1 MSYGKEGS
9 RYTLSGQDLFIKEK
23 FLMSTT
29 FAVVV
34 LLNEIIGEETGNT
47 IEALASALYEQIEES
62 GPAGTEPPVAPA
74 EGSAV

>member
-9 RYTLSGQDLFIKEK
+9 RYTLNGQDLFINEK
-23 FLMSTT
+23 FLMATT

-47 IEALASALYEQIEES
+47 IESLASALYEQIKENQ
-62 GPAGTEPPVAPA
+62 PAGNGESTAPA
-74 EGSAV
+74 EGSAG